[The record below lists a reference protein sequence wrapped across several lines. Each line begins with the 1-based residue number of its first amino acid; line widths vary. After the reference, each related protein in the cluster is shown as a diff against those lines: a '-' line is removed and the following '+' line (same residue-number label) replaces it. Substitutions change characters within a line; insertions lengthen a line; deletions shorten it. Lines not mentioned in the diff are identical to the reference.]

1 MDRKLIDYL
10 PDILKNVTEFN
21 QMMYAEQPE
30 LELFWSKG
38 NSYLD
43 NAFTLSQDA
52 DTAARWE
59 KILKISSK
67 DTDEL
72 DVRNLRI
79 LGVMQGRLPYTYRTF
94 YRSLL
99 AMVGSEK
106 DFKLNVDME
115 HYKVG
120 IVVALSSKT
129 LKEEIERLA
138 DEVVPANMELEV
150 VLWYTSYRMLEK
162 KTHGALEQYTHEQL
176 TELDLR

>member
-21 QMMYAEQPE
+21 QMMSAEQPE
-30 LELFWSKG
+30 IELFWNKG
-38 NSYLD
+38 SNYLNNS
-43 NAFTLSQDA
+43 FILSQDS
-52 DTAARWE
+52 DSAARWE

-67 DTDEL
+67 DTDEI

-115 HYKVG
+115 NYKVS
-120 IVVALSSKT
+120 IVVALSSKE

-138 DEVVPANMELEV
+138 DEIVPANMELEV
-150 VLWYTSYRMLEK
+150 LLWYVTHRMLEK
-162 KTHGALEQYTHEQL
+162 KTHGELEQYTHEQM

>member
-21 QMMYAEQPE
+21 QMMSAEQPE
-30 LELFWSKG
+30 IELFWNKG
-38 NSYLD
+38 SNYLNNS
-43 NAFTLSQDA
+43 FVLSQDS
-52 DTAARWE
+52 DSAARWE

-115 HYKVG
+115 NYKVS
-120 IVVALSSKT
+120 IVVALSSKE

-138 DEVVPANMELEV
+138 NMELEV
-150 VLWYTSYRMLEK
+150 LLWYVTHRMLEK
-162 KTHGALEQYTHEQL
+162 KTHGELEQYTHEQM